1 MKYALLN
8 QRGYARLI
16 PLGLQRW
23 EWLLPAGLK
32 LKIARIMKLTAFLFF
47 VAFMQVSAGVY
58 SQTVRLNEN
67 NSGLEKVFNEIRKQT
82 GYNFLYNN
90 KLLKNTRPVNI
101 KVTGEELKSVLD
113 RVFENQPLSYSIID
127 KTIVIKKRK
136 LTAESII
143 LPESSRESMSSPEIA
158 KTDIKGA
165 GSLTNRISAY
175 QTAVIDI
182 TGKVID
188 EKGEPLPGVSIVI
201 KGLSQGTTTSADGKF
216 SLAVPGSSS
225 VLIFSFVG
233 YVPKEVVVGNKS
245 VIDVTLLVDTKALEE
260 VVVVGYGEMKRADLT
275 TAQTSVSAKDIGRTV
290 NTTIEQAI
298 QGRAAGVY
306 ITQNSGQPGGGISV
320 NIRGVN
326 SISGSNEPLY
336 VVDGVQI
343 PGQSA
348 SFGAQSSSNPLAGL
362 NPADIESIEVLQGP
376 SATAIYGSRATN
388 GVLIVT
394 TKRGKAGDTKISY
407 GYQYSLQTAPAPLK
421 VMNLQQYAQMV
432 GEYHLLAGGETPQE
446 FLDPSLLG
454 PGTDWQKE
462 LFKSAPMN
470 KHQLSLSGGTD
481 KTTYYLSGEY
491 LKQDGVAQ
499 GSGFDRYG
507 FRLNLDNKPRKWA
520 SIGANLSF
528 NQTNDNLTTSQENII
543 ASALQLTPQVPVRNI
558 DGSWGG
564 GDENNGANQFAPV
577 NPIAIANLTTNKLV
591 RRQFLGGL
599 NLGIE
604 IAKGLNFRS
613 SFNTNLGFSNSTY
626 YIPTYAIGWARN
638 VTATLTNGTGTNT
651 YWNWNQLLE
660 YTKTFGKHSI
670 NAMVSHEAQESSY
683 KNVGATRTGFLTNDI
698 LDLAAG
704 DALTSSNTGGSGDWA
719 MESYLGRLNY
729 NYGDRYIVMGTVR
742 RDGSANFGKDNK
754 WGVFP
759 SLSAAWRVSQEA
771 FFHVPFINEL
781 KLRFETGVTGNQGS
795 GGIYSPMG
803 TGATPTTTGF
813 LPTKYSNPGLKWEE
827 TKTNNFGI
835 NIALL
840 DNRIQFE
847 LDYYIKN
854 TDNLLM
860 EKPLPWYMGTN
871 GNGAVGSPTVNI
883 GALQNKGFGFTI
895 NTTNMNRGGF
905 KWETSFNISSFKTKI
920 KSFYSE
926 SAFVDRTS
934 WWLQDWTQ
942 RSEVGEAPWLF
953 RGYMEEGIFQNV
965 AEIDGSAVPVDNNGN
980 RMPTNID
987 NIWVGD
993 VKFQDINGDGKITEA
1008 DQTVIGNPW
1017 PKMFAGLTNTFSYK
1031 GFDLSVL
1038 FTSTYGNDIY
1048 NYLGKLNTNASN
1060 INLSRNLLVHAM
1072 DYAKPVTSES
1082 GEVTLSNPNTDVARI
1097 SNGPNGNFTRHT
1109 NKWVEDGSFIRLKN
1123 VSLTYNVPSAFMSK
1137 QKIVRGARFTVG
1149 AQNVLTFTKYT
1160 GFDPEVGAYV
1170 SRDSSPG
1177 NQAIGLDYG
1186 RYPLTPVYTFSLGLD
1201 F

>member
-1 MKYALLN
+1 MKYALLY
-8 QRGYARLI
+8 QCGFARII
-16 PLGLQRW
+16 PGRVCS
-23 EWLLPAGLK
+23 EVSVLPGGSK
-32 LKIARIMKLTAFLFF
+32 LKIGRIMKLTALLFLI
-47 VAFMQVSAGVY
+47 AFMQVSAGVY

-90 KLLKNTRPVNI
+90 RLLKNTLPVNI
-101 KVTGEELKSVLD
+101 RVNGEELKSVLD

-127 KTIVIKKRK
+127 KTIVVKKRK
-136 LTAESII
+136 PTAVNNVPVNAQSSLPPASLAKSDIGPTSLLTNKVSGYLLTAVDVS
-143 LPESSRESMSSPEIA
+143 
-158 KTDIKGA
+158 
-165 GSLTNRISAY
+165 
-175 QTAVIDI
+175 
-182 TGKVID
+182 GKVTD

-201 KGLSQGTTTSADGKF
+201 KGLPQGTTTSADGRF
-216 SLAVPGSSS
+216 SLSVPGTSS

-233 YVPKEVVVGNKS
+233 YLPKEVPVGNKS
-245 VIDVTLLVDTKALEE
+245 VLDVTLLVDTKALEE
-260 VVVVGYGEMKRADLT
+260 VVVVGYGQMKKADLT

-306 ITQNSGQPGGGISV
+306 VTQNSGQPGGGISV

-343 PGQSA
+343 PGQSV
-348 SFGAQSSSNPLAGL
+348 SFGSQSSSNPLAGL

-394 TKRGKAGDTKISY
+394 TKRGKSGDTKISY
-407 GYQYSLQTAPAPLK
+407 GYQYSLQTAPEPLG

-432 GEYHLLAGGETPQE
+432 GEYHLLAGGNTPTE

-454 PGTDWQKE
+454 TGTDWQKE

-470 KHQLSLSGGTD
+470 KHQLSLSGGND

-491 LKQDGVAQ
+491 LKQDGVAL
-499 GSGFDRYG
+499 GSGFNRYG

-520 SIGANLSF
+520 SLGANLSF
-528 NQTNDNLTTSQENII
+528 NQTNDNLTTSQENVI
-543 ASALQLTPQVPVRNI
+543 ASALQLTPQVPVKNL

-564 GDENNGANQFAPV
+564 GDLNNGANQFAPV
-577 NPIAIANLTTNKLV
+577 NPIAIANLTTNKLL

-613 SFNTNLGFSNSTY
+613 SFNTNVGYSNSTY
-626 YIPTYAIGWARN
+626 YIPTYSIGWAKN
-638 VTATLTNGTGTNT
+638 VAASLTNVNGVNT

-660 YTKTFGKHSI
+660 YVKSFGKHNI
-670 NAMVSHEAQESSY
+670 NVMVSHEAQESDW

-698 LDLAAG
+698 YDLAAG
-704 DALTSSNTGGSGDWA
+704 DALTSSNSGGSGNWA

-729 NYGDRYIVMGTVR
+729 NYADKYIVMGTVR

-754 WGVFP
+754 WGFFP
-759 SLSAAWRVSQEA
+759 SVSAAWRVSQEA
-771 FFHVPFINEL
+771 FFHVPAISEL
-781 KLRFETGVTGNQGS
+781 KLRFETGITGNQGGS

-803 TGATPTTTGF
+803 TGATPTSTGF

-835 NIALL
+835 NVGLL

-871 GNGAVGSPTVNI
+871 GTGAVGSPTVNI

-895 NTTNMNRGGF
+895 NTTNINKGGF
-905 KWETSFNISSFKTKI
+905 KWETSFNVSSFKTKI

-942 RSEVGEAPWLF
+942 RSEVGKAPWLF
-953 RGYMEEGIFQNV
+953 RGYQEEGLFQSV
-965 AEIDGSAVPVDNNGN
+965 AEIDASAVPVDNNGN
-980 RMPTNID
+980 RLPTNVD

-993 VKFQDINGDGKITEA
+993 VKFKDLNGDGKIDENDLTS
-1008 DQTVIGNPW
+1008 IGNPW

-1031 GFDLSVL
+1031 GFDLSLL

-1072 DYAKPVTSES
+1072 DYAKPITNES
-1082 GEVTLSNPNTDVARI
+1082 GEVVLANPGTDVARI

-1109 NKWVEDGSFIRLKN
+1109 DKWVEDGSFIRLKN
-1123 VSLTYNVPSAFMSK
+1123 VSLTYNVPAAFLSK
-1137 QKIVRGARFTVG
+1137 QKIVRGARVSFG

-1170 SRDSSPG
+1170 SRDASPG

>member
-1 MKYALLN
+1 MNYAL
-8 QRGYARLI
+8 
-16 PLGLQRW
+16 
-23 EWLLPAGLK
+23 
-32 LKIARIMKLTAFLFF
+32 RIMKLTAFLSFLLIT
-47 VAFMQVSAGVY
+47 QVSAGVY

-67 NSGLEKVFNEIRKQT
+67 NSGLEKIFTEIRKQT

-90 KLLKNTRPVNI
+90 RLLRKTVPVNI
-101 KVTGEELKSVLD
+101 KVNGEELKSVLD

-127 KTIVIKKRK
+127 KTIVVKKRK
-136 LTAESII
+136 TNAEQTEMPVNKQETM
-143 LPESSRESMSSPEIA
+143 PEPSFG
-158 KTDIKGA
+158 KNDLGA
-165 GSLTNRISAY
+165 PNLLANKVTAY
-175 QTAVIDI
+175 QLPVADV
-182 TGKVID
+182 TGKVTD
-188 EKGEPLPGVSIVI
+188 DRGEPLPGVSIVI
-201 KGLSQGTTTSADGKF
+201 KGLSQGTTTSADGRF
-216 SLAVPGSSS
+216 SLAVPGTSS

-233 YVPKEVVVGNKS
+233 YVSREVIVGTQS
-245 VIDVTLLVDTKALEE
+245 VINLTLAVDTKALEE

-275 TAQTSVSAKDIGRTV
+275 TAQTSVSAKDIGKTV

-306 ITQNSGQPGGGISV
+306 VTQNSGQPGGGISV

-343 PGQSA
+343 PGQSV
-348 SFGAQSSSNPLAGL
+348 SFGSQSSSNPLAGL

-394 TKRGKAGDTKISY
+394 TKRGKSGDTKISY
-407 GYQYSLQTAPAPLK
+407 GYQYSLQTAPQSLN

-432 GEYHLLAGGETPQE
+432 GEYHALAGGETPQE

-454 PGTDWQKE
+454 NGTDWQKE

-470 KHQLSLSGGTD
+470 KHQLSLSGGND

-491 LKQDGVAQ
+491 LKQDGVAL
-499 GSGFDRYG
+499 GSGFNRYG

-528 NQTNDNLTTSQENII
+528 NQTNDNLTTSQENVI
-543 ASALQLTPQVPVRNI
+543 ASALQLTPQVPVRNL

-604 IAKGLNFRS
+604 IMKGLNLRS

-638 VTATLTNGTGTNT
+638 VTASLTNGNGVNT
-651 YWNWNQLLE
+651 YYNWNQLLE
-660 YTKTFGKHSI
+660 YNKQFGKHSI
-670 NAMVSHEAQESSY
+670 NAMVSHEAQASTY

-704 DALTSSNTGGSGDWA
+704 DALTSSNSGGSGEWA

-729 NYGDRYIVMGTVR
+729 NYADRYIVMATVR
-742 RDGSANFGKDNK
+742 RDGSANFGKENK
-754 WGVFP
+754 WGFFP
-759 SLSAAWRVSQEA
+759 SVSAAWRVSQEA
-771 FFHVPFINEL
+771 FFNVPAVSEL
-781 KLRFETGVTGNQGS
+781 KLRFETGVTGNQGG
-795 GGIYSPMG
+795 GGIYSPLG

-827 TKTNNFGI
+827 TKTVNFGI
-835 NIALL
+835 NVGLL
-840 DNRIQFE
+840 ENRIQFE
-847 LDYYIKN
+847 VDYYVKN

-871 GNGAVGSPTVNI
+871 GTGAVGSPTVNI

-895 NTTNMNRGGF
+895 NTININRGGF
-905 KWETSFNISSFKTKI
+905 KWESSLNISSFKTKI

-942 RSEVGEAPWLF
+942 RSEVGKAPWLF
-953 RGYMEEGIFQNV
+953 RGYVEEGLFQSV

-980 RMPTNID
+980 RMPTNVN

-993 VKFQDINGDGKITEA
+993 VKFKDLNADGKIDEQDLTN
-1008 DQTVIGNPW
+1008 IGNPW
-1017 PKMFAGLTNTFSYK
+1017 PKMFAGFTNTFSYK
-1031 GFDLSVL
+1031 GFDLSLL

-1060 INLSRNLLVHAM
+1060 INLSRNLLEHAM
-1072 DYAKPVTSES
+1072 DYAKPTTNES
-1082 GEVTLSNPNTDVARI
+1082 GEVVLSNPGTDVARI

-1109 NKWVEDGSFIRLKN
+1109 DKWVEDGSFIRLKN
-1123 VSLTYNVPSAFMSK
+1123 VSLSYNVPAAFLTK
-1137 QKIVRGARFTVG
+1137 QKIVRGARLTVG

-1170 SRDSSPG
+1170 SRDSGPT

-1186 RYPLTPVYTFSLGLD
+1186 RYPLTPIYTFSLGLD

>member
-1 MKYALLN
+1 MKYALLS
-8 QRGYARLI
+8 QYGYARATA
-16 PLGLQRW
+16 
-23 EWLLPAGLK
+23 WLTPPHSYI
-32 LKIARIMKLTAFLFF
+32 KIARIMKLTAFLFF
-47 VAFMQVSAGVY
+47 VILMQVSAGVY
-58 SQTVRLNEN
+58 SQTVRLNES
-67 NSGLEKVFNEIRKQT
+67 NSGLEKIFNEIRRQT

-90 KLLKNTRPVNI
+90 RLLKKTVPVNI
-101 KVTGEELKSVLD
+101 KVNGEELKSVLD

-136 LTAESII
+136 TTAEQIE
-143 LPESSRESMSSPEIA
+143 LPYSKLETAPAPTFGKNELGVSNVLS
-158 KTDIKGA
+158 
-165 GSLTNRISAY
+165 NRVAAY
-175 QTAVIDI
+175 QLPVVEI
-182 TGKVID
+182 TGKVVD
-188 EKGEPLPGVSIVI
+188 ERGEPLPGVSIVI
-201 KGLSQGTTTSADGKF
+201 KGLSQGTTTSSDGKYA
-216 SLAVPGSSS
+216 LAVPGNSS

-233 YVPKEVVVGNKS
+233 YLSKEVVVGTQSTIN
-245 VIDVTLLVDTKALEE
+245 VTLAVDTKALEE

-275 TAQTSVSAKDIGRTV
+275 TAQTSVSAKDIEKTV

-306 ITQNSGQPGGGISV
+306 VTQNSGQPGGGISV

-348 SFGAQSSSNPLAGL
+348 SYGAQSSSNPLAGL

-388 GVLIVT
+388 GVLLVT
-394 TKRGKAGDTKISY
+394 TKRGKSGDTKISY
-407 GYQYSLQTAPAPLK
+407 GYQHSLQTPPSALN

-432 GEYHLLAGGETPQE
+432 GEYHAIAGGDTPGE

-454 PGTDWQKE
+454 SGTDWQKE

-470 KHQLSLSGGTD
+470 KHQLSLSGGND

-491 LKQDGVAQ
+491 LKQDGVAL
-499 GSGFDRYG
+499 GSGFNRYG

-520 SIGANLSF
+520 TIGANLSF
-528 NQTNDNLTTSQENII
+528 NQTNDNLTTSQENVI
-543 ASALQLTPQVPVRNI
+543 ASALQLTPQVPVKNL

-604 IAKGLNFRS
+604 IMKGLNFRS

-626 YIPTYAIGWARN
+626 YVPSYSIGWARN
-638 VTATLTNGTGTNT
+638 VTASLTNGTGTNT
-651 YWNWNQLLE
+651 YYNWNQLLE
-660 YTKTFGKHSI
+660 YNKQLGKHSI
-670 NAMVSHEAQESSY
+670 NVMVTHEAQASTY
-683 KNVGATRTGFLTNDI
+683 KNVGGTRTGFLTNDI

-704 DALTSSNTGGSGDWA
+704 DALTSSNSGGSGEWA

-729 NYGDRYIVMGTVR
+729 NYADRYIVMATVR
-742 RDGSANFGKDNK
+742 RDGSANFGKENK
-754 WGVFP
+754 WGFFP
-759 SLSAAWRVSQEA
+759 SVSAAWRVSQES
-771 FFHVPFINEL
+771 FFNIPAISDL
-781 KLRFETGVTGNQGS
+781 KLRFETGVTGNQGG
-795 GGIYSPMG
+795 GGIYSPLG
-803 TGATPTTTGF
+803 TGATPTSTGF
-813 LPTKYSNPGLKWEE
+813 LPTKYSNPALKWEE

-835 NIALL
+835 NVALFK
-840 DNRIQFE
+840 NRIQFE
-847 LDYYIKN
+847 VDYYIKD

-871 GNGAVGSPTVNI
+871 GTGAVSSPTVNI
-883 GALQNKGFGFTI
+883 GALQNKGYGFTI
-895 NTTNMNRGGF
+895 NTVNINQGGF
-905 KWETSFNISSFKTKI
+905 KWESNLNISSFKTKI

-926 SAFVDRTS
+926 NAFVDRTS

-953 RGYMEEGIFQNV
+953 RGYMEEGLFQSV
-965 AEIDGSAVPVDNNGN
+965 SEIDGSAVPVDNNGD
-980 RMPTNID
+980 RLPTNID

-993 VKFQDINGDGKITEA
+993 VKFKDINGDGKINESDLTN
-1008 DQTVIGNPW
+1008 IGNPW
-1017 PKMFAGLTNTFSYK
+1017 PKMFAGFTNTFSYK
-1031 GFDLSVL
+1031 GFDLSLL

-1072 DYAKPVTSES
+1072 DYAKPITNEA
-1082 GEVTLSNPNTDVARI
+1082 GEVVLANPGTDVARI
-1097 SNGPNGNFTRHT
+1097 SNGPNGNFNRHT

-1123 VSLTYNVPSAFMSK
+1123 VSLSYNVPAAFMSK
-1137 QKIVRGARFTVG
+1137 QKVIRGARFSVG

-1170 SRDSSPG
+1170 SRDTSPG